1 MAKLVWVLG
10 IEIQVGGN
18 TRLTRQ
24 GKTVVCLSWRKF
36 YEINQENELV
46 RDPDELRRTPTNS
59 DELRRTP
66 TNSDELCEN
75 PHFLRAELGVL
86 APNPPDVQG
95 FEGKMTLCRWVSTPR
110 IDEITQIRS
119 YKQARKLSPKSLSD
133 PDELLFFSSD

>member
-66 TNSDELCEN
+66 TNSDELCVKIRTFYEQN
-75 PHFLRAELGVL
+75 
-86 APNPPDVQG
+86 
-95 FEGKMTLCRWVSTPR
+95 WVFWHLTHLMSKV
-110 IDEITQIRS
+110 S
-119 YKQARKLSPKSLSD
+119 KVK
-133 PDELLFFSSD
+133 